1 MPQDNEF
8 GMTEFK
14 FPHELEEEKNV
25 SVSAE
30 EDRIEIEIE
39 DDTPEQDRGRE
50 PMPVE
55 AVKKLEVEVDELDK
69 YSAEAKEKMIQMK
82 KVWHDE
88 RRAKEAASR
97 EREEA
102 IRVAQ
107 QLLEE
112 NKKLKKAYSTGE
124 QEYLNTVKNATEL
137 ELDVAKRGYK
147 EALETGDSDRIV
159 EAQSKLNA
167 ASIKADRVNNF
178 RPSALQEQENEVQ
191 IPQLQEKPIA
201 PDTKTREWTEKNT
214 WFGNKK
220 SMTAYA
226 LGLHEELI
234 DEYGKDF
241 VSTDQYFKRIDTAV
255 REAFPKYFDA
265 LEPQTQVEI
274 EDEPQKA
281 QPKAKP
287 STVVAPA
294 TRSTSSKQI
303 KLAPRQVALARKLGL
318 TPEQYA
324 REFAK
329 TGGQNG

>member
-241 VSTDQYFKRIDTAV
+241 VSTDQYFNRIDNAV

>member
-112 NKKLKKAYSTGE
+112 NKKLKKAYSSGE
-124 QEYLNTVKNATEL
+124 QEYINTVKNATEL
-137 ELDVAKRGYK
+137 ELDVAKRSYK

-191 IPQLQEKPIA
+191 IPQLQEKTVA

>member
-1 MPQDNEF
+1 MPQDKEF
-8 GMTEFK
+8 GMQEFK
-14 FPHELEEEKNV
+14 FPHELEDDKNV

-30 EDRIEIEIE
+30 DDNIQIEIE

-50 PMPVE
+50 PMPAE

-88 RRAKEAASR
+88 RRAKESASR

-137 ELDVAKRGYK
+137 ELDVAKRSYK

-167 ASIKADRVNNF
+167 AAIKSDRVNNF

-241 VSTDQYFKRIDTAV
+241 VSTDQYFNRIDNAV

-281 QPKAKP
+281 QPKTKP

>member
-8 GMTEFK
+8 GMQEFK

-112 NKKLKKAYSTGE
+112 NKKLKKAYTTGE

-178 RPSALQEQENEVQ
+178 KPSALQEQENEVQ
-191 IPQLQEKPIA
+191 IPQLQEKTVA

>member
-1 MPQDNEF
+1 MPQDNDF
-8 GMTEFK
+8 GMKEFK
-14 FPHELEEEKNV
+14 FPDEIDDDKKLE
-25 SVSAE
+25 VSAE
-30 EDRIEIEIE
+30 DDEIKIEIE
-39 DDTPEQDRGRE
+39 DDTPEEDRGRQ
-50 PMPVE
+50 PMDVE

-69 YSAEAKEKMIQMK
+69 YSAEAKEKMKAMK

-88 RRAKEAASR
+88 RRAKEAAAR

-112 NKKLKKAYSTGE
+112 NKKLKHAYSTGE
-124 QEYLNTVKNATEL
+124 KEYISTIQGAAEL
-137 ELDVAKRGYK
+137 QLEVAKRNYK
-147 EALETGDSDRIV
+147 EALETGESERIA
-159 EAQSKLNA
+159 EAQLKLNE
-167 ASIKADRVNNF
+167 ASFRTQQAKNF

-191 IPQLQEKPIA
+191 IPQLQEKSIA
-201 PDTKTREWTEKNT
+201 PDTKTQQWTERNA
-214 WFGNKK
+214 WFGPKK
-220 SMTAYA
+220 AMTAFA
-226 LGLHEELI
+226 LGLHEELV

-241 VSTDQYFKRIDTAV
+241 VSTDQYFKSIDTAM
-255 REAFPKYFDA
+255 RTAFPKYFDT
-265 LEPQTQVEI
+265 LEPQEKVEY

-303 KLAPRQVALARKLGL
+303 KLAPRQVALARKLGI

-329 TGGQNG
+329 GGQNG

>member
-1 MPQDNEF
+1 MPQDFE
-8 GMTEFK
+8 MTEFK
-14 FPHELEEEKNV
+14 FPDEIEAEKKV
-25 SVSAE
+25 SVEAE
-30 EDRIEIEIE
+30 GDEIQIEIE
-39 DDTPEQDRGRE
+39 DDTPAEDRGRE
-50 PMPVE
+50 PMPIE

-88 RRAKEAASR
+88 RRAKESASR

-112 NKKLKKAYSTGE
+112 NRKLKQAYSTGE
-124 QEYLNTVKNATEL
+124 KTYIETVQSAAEL
-137 ELDVAKRGYK
+137 ELEVAKRGYK

-167 ASIKADRVNNF
+167 ASIKSDKVKDF
-178 RPSALQEQENEVQ
+178 RPTALQEQENEVQ
-191 IPQLQEKPIA
+191 IPQLQEKA
-201 PDTKTREWTEKNT
+201 VTPDTKTQEWTEKNA
-214 WFGNKK
+214 WFGPKK

-226 LGLHEELI
+226 LGLHEELV
-234 DEYGKDF
+234 DEYGKTF
-241 VSTDQYFKRIDTAV
+241 AGTDEYFKHIDKTMRKV
-255 REAFPKYFDA
+255 FPEYFDA
-265 LEPQTQVEI
+265 LEPQTKVEI
-274 EDEPQKA
+274 EDEPQRT
-281 QPKAKP
+281 QPKSKP

-294 TRSTSSKQI
+294 TRSTSAKQI
-303 KLAPRQVALARKLGL
+303 KINPRQVALARKLGL